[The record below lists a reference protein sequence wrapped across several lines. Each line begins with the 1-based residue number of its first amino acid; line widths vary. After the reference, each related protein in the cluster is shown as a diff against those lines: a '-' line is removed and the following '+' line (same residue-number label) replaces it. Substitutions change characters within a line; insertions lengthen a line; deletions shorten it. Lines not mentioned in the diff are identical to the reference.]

1 MMNAVKKTLALLL
14 VIVTVAMTMLAAC
27 QEPEKTSFTF
37 IAEIDGVKRTETVST
52 EKGKVGEALVD
63 EGFIVEGTGTNKGM
77 FFSVFGFGSE
87 EELKAMSTDT
97 SGAYWAF
104 YINGEYATA
113 GIFDTEVTDGAI
125 YTVRLEK
132 WDLNTFG

>member
-27 QEPEKTSFTF
+27 QEPEKKSFTF
-37 IAEIDGVKRTETVST
+37 VAEIDGITRTETVKTNKST
-52 EKGKVGEALVD
+52 VGEALVD
-63 EGFIVEGTGTNKGM
+63 EGYIVEGTGSNKGM

-87 EELKAMSTDT
+87 TELNAMSTAT

-104 YINGEYATA
+104 YINGEYAQT
-113 GIFDTEVTDGAI
+113 GVFDTEITDGAT
-125 YTVRLEK
+125 YKVCFEK